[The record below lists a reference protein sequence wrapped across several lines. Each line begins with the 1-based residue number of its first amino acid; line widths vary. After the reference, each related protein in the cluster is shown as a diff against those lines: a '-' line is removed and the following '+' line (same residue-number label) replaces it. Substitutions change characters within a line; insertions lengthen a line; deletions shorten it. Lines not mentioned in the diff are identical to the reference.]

1 MTSPV
6 SNDGVTIPN
15 VETVVNPDGS
25 TTVIG
30 YPSSGTSPGA
40 AGDDGSGL
48 GIGIGIGLGDGGGD
62 GSGEGV

>member
-1 MTSPV
+1 MTTPV

-40 AGDDGSGL
+40 AGDDGSGG
-48 GIGIGIGLGDGGGD
+48 GIGIGIGLGGDD
-62 GSGEGV
+62 GSGGGEGV